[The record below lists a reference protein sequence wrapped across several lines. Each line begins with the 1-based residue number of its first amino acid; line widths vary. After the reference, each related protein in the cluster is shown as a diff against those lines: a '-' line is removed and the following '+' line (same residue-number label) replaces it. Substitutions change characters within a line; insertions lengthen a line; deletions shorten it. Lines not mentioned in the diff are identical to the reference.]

1 MNSITELLNLEDSDI
16 YISNISIEGTTKT
29 LTLET
34 KLYSHYCPSC
44 GYRMYSRG
52 VKSEPSNIPYFRT
65 TMSLS

>member
-16 YISNISIEGTTKT
+16 IISDTCIQGTTKT

-34 KLYSHYCPSC
+34 KLYAHYCPSC

-52 VKSEPSNIPYFRT
+52 VKNAPSNPPFYKT
-65 TMSLS
+65 TTS